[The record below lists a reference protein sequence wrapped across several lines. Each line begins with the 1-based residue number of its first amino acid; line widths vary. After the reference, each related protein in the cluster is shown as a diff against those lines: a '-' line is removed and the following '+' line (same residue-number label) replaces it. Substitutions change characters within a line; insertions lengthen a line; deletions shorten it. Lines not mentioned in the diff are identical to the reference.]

1 MLSQIQKLRFVYKNS
16 VVGYKDCFRVYK
28 KEETNLLVKLP
39 NLPYAVDT
47 PVILPT
53 GLAQCLAENFG
64 SFDNFK
70 KKFTDTAAAGNGSG

>member
-1 MLSQIQKLRFVYKNS
+1 
-16 VVGYKDCFRVYK
+16 
-28 KEETNLLVKLP
+28 LVKLP